1 MFETAVTNASPL
13 IYLGRT
19 DNLHLLESC
28 ARNVCLPDVVVDEIR
43 SGQNEPAAQAIRTCA
58 WLRVVSVDR
67 VPPEVQA
74 WNLGVGESAVIA
86 WALANP
92 GSAAVIDDREGR
104 RCAAQL
110 GIRVVGTL
118 GLVLAAKRRG
128 LVPAARPVVDEL
140 IVSGLYLSEEIV
152 NGALALV
159 GE

>member
-1 MFETAVTNASPL
+1 MFENAVTNASPL

-19 DNLHLLESC
+19 SKLHLLESC
-28 ARNVCLPDVVVDEIR
+28 ARNVCVTDVVVGEIR
-43 SGQNEPAAQAIRTCA
+43 AGQNEPAAQAIDTSA
-58 WLRVVSVDR
+58 WLKVVSVDT
-67 VPPEVQA
+67 VPPEIQV
-74 WNLGVGESAVIA
+74 WNLGAGESAVIA

-92 GSAAVIDDREGR
+92 GARAVIDDHEGR

-118 GLVLAAKRRG
+118 GLVLAAKLRG
-128 LVPAARPVVDEL
+128 LVPAARPVVEEL
-140 IVSGLYLSEEIV
+140 IASGLYLSEEIV

>member
-1 MFETAVTNASPL
+1 LFDSAVTNASPL

-19 DNLHLLESC
+19 SNLHLLESC
-28 ARNVCLPDVVVDEIR
+28 ARNVCVPDVVVGELR
-43 SGQNEPAAQAIRTCA
+43 AGQNEPAAQAVDTCG
-58 WLRVVSVDR
+58 WLKVVSVET
-67 VPPEVQA
+67 VPSDIQV
-74 WNLGVGESAVIA
+74 WNLGAGESAVIA

-92 GSAAVIDDREGR
+92 GTRVVIDDREGR

-128 LVPAARPVVDEL
+128 LVPAARPVVEEL
-140 IVSGLYLSEEIV
+140 IASGLYLSEEIV